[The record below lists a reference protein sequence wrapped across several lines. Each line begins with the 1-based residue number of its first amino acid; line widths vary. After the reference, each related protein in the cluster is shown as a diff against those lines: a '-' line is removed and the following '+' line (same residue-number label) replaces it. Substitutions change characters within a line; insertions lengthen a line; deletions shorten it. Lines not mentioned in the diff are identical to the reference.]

1 MESKMVFLLLCRAIE
16 LPAIEISLA
25 EMADHVGLE
34 CGSSVVEAEV
44 IVVGFLLS
52 LSNKLLISFNTLTIT
67 NECYLYQANSLM
79 ANQV

>member
-1 MESKMVFLLLCRAIE
+1 MVGYFLLLCRAIE

-44 IVVGFLLS
+44 IVVCFLLS
-52 LSNKLLISFNTLTIT
+52 LSYILLISFNTLTVIS
-67 NECYLYQANSLM
+67 ECFL
-79 ANQV
+79 

>member
-1 MESKMVFLLLCRAIE
+1 MLCRAIE

-44 IVVGFLLS
+44 IVVCFLLS
-52 LSNKLLISFNTLTIT
+52 LSYYILLISYNTLTIT
-67 NECYLYQANSLM
+67 IECFL
-79 ANQV
+79 

>member
-1 MESKMVFLLLCRAIE
+1 MFGYFLLLCRAIE

-44 IVVGFLLS
+44 IVVCFLLS
-52 LSNKLLISFNTLTIT
+52 LSYILLISFNTLKIVS
-67 NECYLYQANSLM
+67 ECFL
-79 ANQV
+79 